1 VAKRYKVT
9 APCVVNVPVSSEQG
23 AQLTTFYRDALL
35 PAGVPADRVKH
46 LLDSNLIE
54 QVKGDTS
61 VEEEQQDK
69 VPEQE
74 ETPEVPAVNS
84 RSSKQDLVAYGVA
97 KGDGTPEAL
106 DALTR
111 DQLLDRYVRPPQ

>member
-35 PAGVPADRVKH
+35 PEGVPAARVKH
-46 LLDSNLIE
+46 LLDSNLI
-54 QVKGDTS
+54 QPVDAGGK
-61 VEEEQQDK
+61 VEEERGGGEQQL
-69 VPEQE
+69 
-74 ETPEVPAVNS
+74 TVNS
-84 RSSKQDLVAYGVA
+84 RSSKAELVEYGVA
-97 KGDGTPEAL
+97 QGDDRAEL

-111 DQLLDRYVRPPQ
+111 DQLLDRYVRTQQS